1 MRAEE
6 TKVIF
11 LKSNFTEHEDEAIEN
26 FLGTIR
32 FDCANQITWDDKDR
46 KLRDERLKKIDH
58 LHEKYLYRE
67 KYTSKELEWLYR
79 ELYHYFSGGVLTLL
93 LSLSNEESSM
103 PVKITDQYVIKRIRH
118 YGFIRDV
125 ILKLDFDWKRYSH
138 VNNTLS
144 LADIK
149 KIWNKHCEGTASTV
163 VIEDMDYYN
172 PTAFDRLEELR
183 SMVSIEDIP

>member
-125 ILKLDFDWKRYSH
+125 ILKLDFDWKEYEISGR
-138 VNNTLS
+138 TLS
-144 LADIK
+144 VADIK
-149 KIWNKHCEGTASTV
+149 RIWNNQCEDEESKQP
-163 VIEDMDYYN
+163 IEDMDYYN
-172 PTAFDRLEELR
+172 PTAFDYLEELR
-183 SMVSIEDIP
+183 SMVSMEDIQ

>member
-46 KLRDERLKKIDH
+46 KLRDKRLKKIDH
-58 LHEKYLYRE
+58 LHEKYLFRE
-67 KYTSKELEWLYR
+67 KYTPKELEWLYR
-79 ELYHYFSGGVLTLL
+79 ELYRYFSGGVLTLL
-93 LSLSNEESSM
+93 LSLSNEESSV
-103 PVKITDQYVIKRIRH
+103 PDKITDPYVIKRIRH

-125 ILKLDFDWKRYSH
+125 IFKLDFDWKEYDISGK
-138 VNNTLS
+138 TLS
-144 LADIK
+144 VADLK
-149 KIWNKHCEGTASTV
+149 RIWNNQCEGEESKRS
-163 VIEDMDYYN
+163 IEDMDYYN

-183 SMVSIEDIP
+183 SMVSVEDIP

>member
-1 MRAEE
+1 MKAEE
-6 TKVIF
+6 TQVVF

-32 FDCANQITWDDKDR
+32 YDCANQITWDDKDR
-46 KLRDERLKKIDH
+46 KVRDKRLKKIDH

-67 KYTSKELEWLYR
+67 KYTPKELEWIYQ
-79 ELYHYFSGGVLTLL
+79 ELYYYFSGGVLTLL

-103 PVKITDQYVIKRIRH
+103 PDKITDQYAIKRIRH

-125 ILKLDFDWKRYSH
+125 IHKLDFDWKKYSH
-138 VNNTLS
+138 VNRTLS

-149 KIWNKHCEGTASTV
+149 RIWNKHCEGTASTV
-163 VIEDMDYYN
+163 EIEDIDYYN

-183 SMVSIEDIP
+183 SKVSMEYIP